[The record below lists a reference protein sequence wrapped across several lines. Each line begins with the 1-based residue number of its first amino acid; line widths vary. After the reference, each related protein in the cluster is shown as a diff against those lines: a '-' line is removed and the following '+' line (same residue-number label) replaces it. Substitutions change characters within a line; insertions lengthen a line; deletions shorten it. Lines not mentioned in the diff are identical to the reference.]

1 LGNSNLRQL
10 GEGEYDGL
18 FHNIGAELSY
28 EIDTLNLITANY
40 SYYGAKNKNEMNQ
53 LVEYRDGGNNLIQSY
68 NRYNNSK
75 FSWFGGDLG
84 LDYQKTFK
92 KNKEQILTVSYKMNR
107 GGNGNGSDF
116 LLDPILNYEKSISTT
131 DMEGISNEHTAQVDY
146 VHPLKALTIETGV
159 KSIFRLNKSDYYY
172 KNFNQQTQEY
182 EIDDSQSNLFE
193 YHQDIYSGYASLSYK
208 KDKWGFKGGIRA
220 EETKINADFR
230 SSESKAKQ
238 DYFNI
243 VPSITL
249 SRNITQTSTLRFS
262 YNQRIQRPGLW
273 HLNPYVNR
281 VDPKNIYSGNPNLK
295 ASVSNNFDLNY
306 STFVKGSSFNASV
319 YYNFTNNSILNYTSV
334 GEDSVS
340 KTAPQNIGENKTLGV
355 SINSNINLTKKLSLY
370 LNLNSNYLDF
380 TSEMD
385 GKTLSNT
392 GVSGFLS
399 GNLSYNFNKGWRA
412 GSNGGVGL
420 PRVELQ
426 GSSNS
431 FFYYNFSLSKKLLK
445 DKFNISASATNPFQ
459 KTRKMRFEL
468 EDTNFH
474 QVSESW
480 YQIRRFNVSLSYNF
494 GKLQGGIAKKKR
506 GIQNDDVKAGE
517 GGGGN

>member
-1 LGNSNLRQL
+1 
-10 GEGEYDGL
+10 
-18 FHNIGAELSY
+18 
-28 EIDTLNLITANY
+28 LNLITANY
-40 SYYGAKNKNEMNQ
+40 SYYGSKNKNEMNQ
-53 LVEYRDGGNNLIQSY
+53 LVEYRDGENNLVQSY
-68 NRYNNSK
+68 YRYNNSK

-84 LDYQKTFK
+84 ADYQKTFK
-92 KNKEQILTVSYKMNR
+92 RNKEQILTVSYKMNR

-116 LLDPILNYEKSISTT
+116 LLNPILNYEKSISTT
-131 DMEGISNEHTAQVDY
+131 DMDGVSNEYTGQIDY
-146 VHPLKALTIETGV
+146 VHPLKAFTIETGA

-172 KNFNQQTQEY
+172 KNFNEQTQQFEVD
-182 EIDDSQSNLFE
+182 ESQSNLFE

-208 KDKWGFKGGIRA
+208 KDKWGFKGGMRA
-220 EETKINADFR
+220 EETRINADFR

-238 DYFNI
+238 DYFNL
-243 VPSITL
+243 VPSITI
-249 SRNITQTSTLRFS
+249 SRNITNSSTVRLS

-281 VDPKNIYSGNPNLK
+281 VDPKNTYSGNPNLK

-306 STFVKGSSFNASV
+306 STFLKGSSFNASV

-340 KTAPQNIGENKTLGV
+340 RTAPQNIGENKTLGV

-370 LNLNSNYLDF
+370 LNVNSNYLDF
-380 TSEMD
+380 TSVMN

-399 GNLSYNFNKGWRA
+399 GNMSYNFNKGWRA
-412 GSNGGVGL
+412 SSNGGLGL

-431 FFYYNFSLSKKLLK
+431 FFYYNFSLNKKLLK
-445 DKFNISASATNPFQ
+445 DKFNVSASATNPFQ

-480 YQIRRFNVSLSYNF
+480 YQMRRFNLSLSYNF
-494 GKLQGGIAKKKR
+494 GKLQGGIARKKR
-506 GIQNDDVKAGE
+506 GIQNDDLKAGE
-517 GGGGN
+517 GGGAN